1 MIYMGGNEGQQAST
15 SGNNDYSLAQST
27 NDDAHIYDDP
37 DIQGE
42 FLPPAIP
49 PRLYEDFTIS

>member
-1 MIYMGGNEGQQAST
+1 MGGNEGQQAST

-27 NDDAHIYDDP
+27 NDAHIYDDP

-49 PRLYEDFTIS
+49 PRLYEDFTIPL

>member
-1 MIYMGGNEGQQAST
+1 MIYIGGNEGQQAST

-27 NDDAHIYDDP
+27 NDAHIYDDP

>member
-1 MIYMGGNEGQQAST
+1 MGGNEGQQAST